1 MTKPL
6 SLDLRER
13 VIAAIDAGMSCRSAA
28 ARCGIAPSVA
38 VKWRRR
44 WLDTGSV
51 APLAQGGDTRSG
63 RIEACGAAILAMVEA
78 TTDTTSAE
86 IADRLER
93 EHGERFVPSAVHRY
107 FGRHG
112 LTFKRSPATPASRP
126 VPTSPPRAKPGPR
139 RSRGWTPK
147 GSSSSTRPS

>member
-6 SLDLRER
+6 SLDLRQR
-13 VIAAIDAGMSCRSAA
+13 VIAAIDAGMSCRAAA
-28 ARCGIAPSVA
+28 ARFGIAPSVA

-51 APLAQGGDTRSG
+51 APLRQGGDTRSG

-78 TTDTTSAE
+78 TPDITLAE

-93 EHGERFVPSAVHRY
+93 EQGERFAPSAVHRF

-112 LTFKRSPATPASRP
+112 LTFKKSPATPASRP
-126 VPTSPPRAKPGPR
+126 APTSPPRATPGPR
-139 RSRGWTPK
+139 RNRGWTRK
-147 GSSSSTRPS
+147 SSSSSTRPF